1 MPLYSKLYTYHEPV
15 RKILFFTSRTL
26 LVVLQMFQKIIVQL
40 NLASLLFFSINLNG
54 SDKDRKYNQAK
65 YLPPY
70 SLIIMKAWT
79 LFHA

>member
-1 MPLYSKLYTYHEPV
+1 MPLYSKQYTYHETV

-40 NLASLLFFSINLNG
+40 NLASLLFFSILNG
-54 SDKDRKYNQAK
+54 SDKYRKYNQAK